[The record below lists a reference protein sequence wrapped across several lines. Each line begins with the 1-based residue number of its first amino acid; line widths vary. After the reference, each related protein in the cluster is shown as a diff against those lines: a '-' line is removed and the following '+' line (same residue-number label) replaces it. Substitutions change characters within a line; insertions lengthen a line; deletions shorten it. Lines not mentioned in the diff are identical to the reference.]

1 MSWSARTSATESASC
16 RGAIS
21 RLSPVSRYVGRE
33 VGESTHHTHEVID
46 DEAAEWCICVL
57 DDRFAFGPVQL

>member
-1 MSWSARTSATESASC
+1 MRRESHCNATAEGLAR
-16 RGAIS
+16 
-21 RLSPVSRYVGRE
+21 LVRE

-46 DEAAEWCICVL
+46 EAAEWCMCVL